1 LQAWVINSDVLPVM
15 EDMWAHGG
23 VGAGRRLILSTH
35 IHGGDPLPFW
45 DSSLFLSQL
54 AAEA

>member
-1 LQAWVINSDVLPVM
+1 MINSDVLPVM